1 MMREPRMGR
10 RLALWMC
17 GAALMVAVVAH
28 PVAGR
33 VMGRI
38 AGKIVTRIATS
49 LVAPA
54 EAGQTL
60 RFRPVPRESETVVA
74 RRVARTKVR
83 VDTTETVDESE
94 AVTPAE
100 PEPPEPPK
108 GLIVTR
114 SGDVMRVGSDIHIKA
129 DEVVKGDVT
138 ALKGDVTVDGHVEG
152 NVVAMFGDVYLN
164 PSARVDGDVVC
175 MRGELHEQP
184 GAVVSG
190 QRVTALSSEGRERL
204 RELER
209 ERHRHGR
216 VAGMIVCLIIFTG
229 VAWGASLLTPGRL
242 VSSLDTLRRQP
253 MLSFGISML
262 VVALMVPS
270 VIALAIVV
278 ALLCITVIGIP
289 LAMAALLAYGLFYV
303 AMGGFGWAT
312 GAALVGQWIS
322 ARRGE
327 SHPDVRRWA
336 LFGSLT
342 VMGGILIGAVLASS
356 GTALGG
362 LGVFML
368 VIGWISFGFLSWF
381 GAGAWLRSEFT
392 SGLLGRWWAARRRR
406 SVPAPGMPGAGTTM
420 PGAGTG
426 AAPPP
431 PPPAPP
437 PPAAPEPPPPPPP
450 PPPSP
455 PEAYRPPEPEPPVT
469 G

>member
-1 MMREPRMGR
+1 MREPRMGR
-10 RLALWMC
+10 SLALWMC
-17 GAALMVAVVAH
+17 GAALMVVVVAN
-28 PVAGR
+28 PVGHIAA
-33 VMGRI
+33 RI
-38 AGKIVTRIATS
+38 LDRIATS
-49 LVAPA
+49 MVAPA
-54 EAGQTL
+54 EAAQTL

-74 RRVARTKVR
+74 RRVARTRVR
-83 VDTTETVDESE
+83 IDTTETVDESE
-94 AVTPAE
+94 PATPAE
-100 PEPPEPPK
+100 PETPEPPDQK

-204 RELER
+204 RVLER

-216 VAGMIVCLIIFTG
+216 VGGMIVCLIIFTG
-229 VAWGASLLTPGRL
+229 LAWGASLLTPGRM

-270 VIALAIVV
+270 MIALAIVV

-289 LAMAALLAYGLFYV
+289 LAMAALLAYTLFYV
-303 AMGGFGWAT
+303 AMGAWGWAT

-322 ARRGE
+322 SRRGD
-327 SHPDVRRWA
+327 STPDVRRWA

-342 VMGGILIGAVLASS
+342 VMGGILIGAVLAST
-356 GTALGG
+356 GPPLGG
-362 LGVFML
+362 LGVFMM

-392 SGLLGRWWAARRRR
+392 SGLLGRWWAGRRRR
-406 SVPAPGMPGAGTTM
+406 APAMAGVGSTVPPSASPAPT
-420 PGAGTG
+420 
-426 AAPPP
+426 PPP
-431 PPPAPP
+431 APSPPPAPP
-437 PPAAPEPPPPPPP
+437 EPPAPPAP

-455 PEAYRPPEPEPPVT
+455 PESYRPPEPEPPVSS
-469 G
+469 